1 MKILALLMTINL
13 IQQKRSKISRTK
25 SILILDECT
34 LVSSDDFEDEEDCI
48 EEKLEGYCQD
58 IDNHDTTAC
67 KCASSRSKKK
77 G

>member
-1 MKILALLMTINL
+1 M
-13 IQQKRSKISRTK
+13 
-25 SILILDECT
+25 SILIIDECT

-77 G
+77 GLNVFLAFNFWFCNFGFWHYQDIL

>member
-1 MKILALLMTINL
+1 M
-13 IQQKRSKISRTK
+13 
-25 SILILDECT
+25 SILIIDECT

-77 G
+77 GLNVFLAFNF

>member
-1 MKILALLMTINL
+1 MYDKFTFT
-13 IQQKRSKISRTK
+13 S
-25 SILILDECT
+25 DECT

-48 EEKLEGYCQD
+48 EEKLEGFCQD

-67 KCASSRSKKK
+67 KCASSRTKRK

>member
-1 MKILALLMTINL
+1 M
-13 IQQKRSKISRTK
+13 
-25 SILILDECT
+25 ILISDECT

-77 G
+77 GWNILLGFDLQFVKFRQ